1 MHLDDIP
8 RKTDRAREALL
19 QRNALPRNQR
29 LFLIMVDGCKS
40 LRDLSEAAAQL
51 GINGVALASMV
62 NAGLVQWQRR
72 DVVSEPGASPISETV
87 GRTAAA
93 TEHQAPTPLPSLA
106 ATKFYAIDLVALMLS
121 GQDHA
126 LREAARQIVDA
137 DGLRRWIVD
146 AESQILERAGIDR
159 AALFLAKVGAMLP
172 ADFLDSKT
180 LHKVIS

>member
-72 DVVSEPGASPISETV
+72 DVLSEPGASPISET
-87 GRTAAA
+87 AAA
-93 TEHQAPTPLPSLA
+93 TEQQAPTPLPSLA
-106 ATKFYAIDLVALMLS
+106 ATKFYAIDPVTLMLS

-137 DGLRRWIVD
+137 DGLRKWLFD
-146 AESQILERAGIDR
+146 AESQILERAGTDR

-172 ADFLDSKT
+172 ADFFDAKT
-180 LHKVIS
+180 LHEVIS